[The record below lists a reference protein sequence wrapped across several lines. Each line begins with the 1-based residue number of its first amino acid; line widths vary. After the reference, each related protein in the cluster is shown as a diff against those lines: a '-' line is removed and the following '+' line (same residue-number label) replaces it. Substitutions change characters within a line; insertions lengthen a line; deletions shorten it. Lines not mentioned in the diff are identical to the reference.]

1 MSPDAGSGALAGFRR
16 AARPSLLLGGGIAF
30 VVLVFASW
38 FLLRERETTSQSVH
52 RITVQGN
59 TLLIPDQ
66 APQWRYVELATT
78 VEAPPLPP
86 PPVPGRVSFDEK
98 RTASL
103 SAPLPGR
110 VEQVQVR
117 IGDRVQE
124 GDKLFNVRSAA
135 WADLEREMA
144 SARANVEVKRRIAAR
159 ARELVEIRA
168 VPEKDALAAEADLHE
183 AELAERASSAKRASL
198 RIAPEG
204 DNLFWVIAPRSGTVV
219 DLDVVASQ
227 EVQPSGDHPLVRI
240 SELSEVLV
248 LADVQE
254 SDAYDLRVGGQV
266 TIRTRAG
273 SVTRTGT
280 IDRISE
286 VVDPKRRTVELRI
299 RAANGDRALRP
310 NSFVDVELQSDPSQ
324 RRVRVPAEAVVT
336 DGQSSVVFVSRGEGK
351 LERVTVTPGR
361 QRGGEVELRTGL
373 EPGARYVSKGAI
385 LLLNQLELE
394 H

>member
-1 MSPDAGSGALAGFRR
+1 SPDAGSGALAGFRR
-16 AARPSLLLGGGIAF
+16 AGRPSLVLIGGIGL
-30 VVLVFASW
+30 VVLVLLSW
-38 FLLRERETTSQSVH
+38 LLVRSRETTSQSV
-52 RITVQGN
+52 RRVTVQGH
-59 TLLIPDQ
+59 TLLIPQQ
-66 APQWRYVELATT
+66 APQGRYVQLATPG
-78 VEAPPLPP
+78 AAGPGPLPP

-110 VEQVQVR
+110 VERVLVR
-117 IGDRVQE
+117 VGDRVQE
-124 GDKLFNVRSAA
+124 GERLFNVRSAA

-159 ARELVEIRA
+159 TRELVGIRA
-168 VPEKDALAAEADLHE
+168 APEKDALAAEADLHE
-183 AELAERASSAKRASL
+183 AELAARASAAKRSSL

-204 DNLFWVIAPRSGTVV
+204 DNLFWVVAPRSGTIV

-273 SVTRTGT
+273 GVTRPGT

-299 RAANGDRALRP
+299 RAVNEDRALRP
-310 NSFVDVELQSDPSQ
+310 NAFVDVE
-324 RRVRVPAEAVVT
+324 
-336 DGQSSVVFVSRGEGK
+336 
-351 LERVTVTPGR
+351 
-361 QRGGEVELRTGL
+361 
-373 EPGARYVSKGAI
+373 
-385 LLLNQLELE
+385 
-394 H
+394 

>member
-1 MSPDAGSGALAGFRR
+1 MSPDAGSALAGVRR
-16 AARPSLLLGGGIAF
+16 PRPSLLIGGGVALALL
-30 VVLVFASW
+30 VLLSW
-38 FLLRERETTSQSVH
+38 LLLRGHEASTDTVRRPTVH
-52 RITVQGN
+52 GN
-59 TLLIPDQ
+59 TIQLPEQ
-66 APQWRYVELATT
+66 APQWRYVELSVAT
-78 VEAPPLPP
+78 EAPPLPP

-110 VEQVQVR
+110 VEKVLVR
-117 IGDRVQE
+117 IGDRVKE
-124 GDKLFNVRSAA
+124 GDRLFNVRSAA

-144 SARANVEVKRRIAAR
+144 SARANVEVKKRIAAR
-159 ARELVEIRA
+159 SRELVEIRA

-183 AELAERASSAKRASL
+183 AELAARASAAKRSSL

-204 DNLFWVIAPRSGTVV
+204 DNLFWVVAPRSGSVV

-227 EVQPSGDHPLVRI
+227 EVQPSGDKPLVRI

-254 SDAYDLRVGGQV
+254 SDAYDLKVGGEV

-273 SVTRTGT
+273 AVTRTGT
-280 IDRISE
+280 IERISE

-299 RAANGDRALRP
+299 RASNEDRALRP
-310 NSFVDVELQSDPSQ
+310 NSFVDVELKSDQSQ
-324 RRVRVPAEAVVT
+324 KRIRVPSEAVVT
-336 DGQSSVVFVSRGEGK
+336 DGQNSVVFVARGEGR

-361 QRGGEVELRTGL
+361 QRAGEVELRAGL
-373 EPGARYVSKGAI
+373 EPGSRYVSKGAI

>member
-1 MSPDAGSGALAGFRR
+1 MSPDAGSALAGLRR
-16 AARPSLLLGGGIAF
+16 SRPSLVVGGSVAL
-30 VVLVFASW
+30 VVLVLLSW
-38 FLLRERETTSQSVH
+38 LLLRGREIAPETTSH
-52 RITVQGN
+52 LTVKGN
-59 TLLIPDQ
+59 TIQIPEQ
-66 APQWRYVELATT
+66 APQWRYVELSVAA
-78 VEAPPLPP
+78 EAPPLPP

-110 VEQVQVR
+110 VERVLVR

-124 GDKLFNVRSAA
+124 GERLFNVRSAA

-144 SARANVEVKRRIAAR
+144 SARANVEVKKRIANR

-168 VPEKDALAAEADLHE
+168 APEKDALAAEADLHE
-183 AELAERASSAKRASL
+183 AELAARASAAKRSSL

-204 DNLFWVIAPRSGTVV
+204 DNLFWVVAPRSGTIV

-227 EVQPSGDHPLVRI
+227 EVQPSGDRPLVRI
-240 SELSEVLV
+240 SELTEVLV

-254 SDAYDLRVGGQV
+254 SDAYDLRVGGAV
-266 TIRTRAG
+266 IIHTRAG
-273 SVTRTGT
+273 NLTRSGT
-280 IDRISE
+280 IERISE

-299 RAANGDRALRP
+299 RAANEDRALRP

-324 RRVRVPAEAVVT
+324 KRIRVPAEAVVT
-336 DGQSSVVFVSRGEGK
+336 DGQSSVVFVSRGEGQ

-361 QRGGEVELRTGL
+361 QRAGEVELRSGL
-373 EPGARYVSKGAI
+373 DPGSRFVSKGAI
-385 LLLNQLELE
+385 LLLNQLNLE
-394 H
+394 K

>member
-1 MSPDAGSGALAGFRR
+1 VER
-16 AARPSLLLGGGIAF
+16 
-30 VVLVFASW
+30 VLV
-38 FLLRERETTSQSVH
+38 
-52 RITVQGN
+52 
-59 TLLIPDQ
+59 
-66 APQWRYVELATT
+66 
-78 VEAPPLPP
+78 
-86 PPVPGRVSFDEK
+86 RV
-98 RTASL
+98 
-103 SAPLPGR
+103 
-110 VEQVQVR
+110 
-117 IGDRVQE
+117 GDRVQE
-124 GDKLFNVRSAA
+124 GDRLFNVRSAS

-159 ARELVEIRA
+159 ARELVDIRA
-168 VPEKDALAAEADLHE
+168 APEKDALAAEADLHE
-183 AELAERASSAKRASL
+183 AELAARASAAKRSSL

-204 DNLFWVIAPRSGTVV
+204 DNLFWVVAPRSGTIV

-254 SDAYDLRVGGQV
+254 SDAYDVRVGGQV

-299 RAANGDRALRP
+299 RAANEDRALRP
-310 NSFVDVELQSDPSQ
+310 NAFVDVELQSDPTQ
-324 RRVRVPAEAVVT
+324 KRVRVPAEAVVT

-361 QRGGEVELRTGL
+361 QGSGEVELRSGL

-385 LLLNQLELE
+385 LLLNQLALE
-394 H
+394 Q

>member
-1 MSPDAGSGALAGFRR
+1 MSPDAGSGTMASFRR
-16 AARPSLLLGGGIAF
+16 SHPSLLVGGGIAL
-30 VVLVFASW
+30 VVLVLASW
-38 FLLRERETTSQSVH
+38 LLLRGREAPIDTTRHV
-52 RITVQGN
+52 TVKGN
-59 TLLIPDQ
+59 TISIPEQ
-66 APQWRYVELATT
+66 APQWRYVELSVAN
-78 VEAPPLPP
+78 EAPPLPP
-86 PPVPGRVSFDEK
+86 PPFPGRVSFDEK

-110 VEQVQVR
+110 VERVLVR
-117 IGDRVQE
+117 VGDRVQE
-124 GDKLFNVRSAA
+124 GERLFNVRSAA

-159 ARELVEIRA
+159 SRELVEIRA
-168 VPEKDALAAEADLHE
+168 APEKDALAAEADLHE
-183 AELAERASSAKRASL
+183 AELVARASAAKRSSL

-204 DNLFWVIAPRSGTVV
+204 DNLFWVVAPRAGTVV

-227 EVQPSGDHPLVRI
+227 EVQPSGDRPLVRI

-273 SVTRTGT
+273 GVTRPGT

-299 RAANGDRALRP
+299 RAENQDRALRP
-310 NSFVDVELQSDPSQ
+310 NAFVDVELQSDPTQ
-324 RRVRVPAEAVVT
+324 KRVRVPAEAVVT

-361 QRGGEVELRTGL
+361 QRSGEVELRAGL
-373 EPGARYVSKGAI
+373 EPGARFVSKGAI
-385 LLLNQLELE
+385 LLLNQLALE
-394 H
+394 Q

>member
-1 MSPDAGSGALAGFRR
+1 MSPDAGSGALGSLR
-16 AARPSLLLGGGIAF
+16 ARPSLVAGGAIAL
-30 VVLVFASW
+30 VVLVIASW
-38 FLLRERETTSQSVH
+38 LLLRGRETETATTH

-59 TLLIPDQ
+59 TVHIPEQ
-66 APQWRYVELATT
+66 APQWRYVELATAT
-78 VEAPPLPP
+78 EAAPLPP

-110 VEQVQVR
+110 VEKVLVR

-124 GDKLFNVRSAA
+124 GERLFNVRSAA

-144 SARANVEVKRRIAAR
+144 SARANVEVKKRIAAR
-159 ARELVEIRA
+159 SRELVDIRA
-168 VPEKDALAAEADLHE
+168 APEKDALAAEADLHE
-183 AELAERASSAKRASL
+183 AELALRASQAKRASL

-204 DNLFWVIAPRSGTVV
+204 DNLFWVVAPRSGTVV

-227 EVQPSGDHPLVRI
+227 EVQPSGEHPQVRI

-254 SDAYDLRVGGQV
+254 SDAYDLRVGGAV

-273 SVTRTGT
+273 SVTRPGT

-299 RAANGDRALRP
+299 RAGNEDRALRP
-310 NSFVDVELQSDPSQ
+310 NAFVDVELQSDPSQ
-324 RRVRVPAEAVVT
+324 KRVRVPAQAVVT
-336 DGQSSVVFVSRGEGK
+336 DGQTSVVFVDRGQGR
-351 LERVTVTPGR
+351 LERVPVTPGR
-361 QRGGEVELRTGL
+361 QHSGEVELRAGL
-373 EPGARYVSKGAI
+373 EPGARFVSKGAI
-385 LLLNQLELE
+385 LLLNQLALE

>member
-1 MSPDAGSGALAGFRR
+1 LA
-16 AARPSLLLGGGIAF
+16 
-30 VVLVFASW
+30 VLVLVSW
-38 FLLRERETTSQSVH
+38 FLLRERETPSESTR
-52 RITVQGN
+52 RITVRGN
-59 TLLIPDQ
+59 TLQIPEQ
-66 APQWRYVELATT
+66 APQWRYVELATAA
-78 VEAPPLPP
+78 EAPPLPP
-86 PPVPGRVSFDEK
+86 PPVPGRVSLDEK

-110 VEQVQVR
+110 VERVLVR
-117 IGDRVQE
+117 IGDRVHE
-124 GDKLFNVRSAA
+124 GERLFNVRSAA

-168 VPEKDALAAEADLHE
+168 APEKDALAAEADLHE
-183 AELAERASSAKRASL
+183 GELAARASAAKRSSL

-204 DNLFWVIAPRSGTVV
+204 DNLFWVIAPRSGTIV

-254 SDAYDLRVGGQV
+254 SDAYDLRVAGQV

-273 SVTRTGT
+273 SVTRPGT

-286 VVDPKRRTVELRI
+286 VVDPKRRTVEVRI
-299 RAANGDRALRP
+299 RALNEDRALRP
-310 NSFVDVELQSDPSQ
+310 NAFVDVELQSDPTQ
-324 RRVRVPAEAVVT
+324 KRVRVPAEAVVT
-336 DGQSSVVFVSRGEGK
+336 DGQSSVVFVSRGEGS

-361 QRGGEVELRTGL
+361 QRSGEVELRAGL

-394 H
+394 Q

>member
-1 MSPDAGSGALAGFRR
+1 MSPDAGSGVLANFRR
-16 AARPSLLLGGGIAF
+16 ANRTPLLVGGGIAL
-30 VVLVFASW
+30 VTLVLLSW
-38 FLLRERETTSQSVH
+38 GLLRGRETASETVR
-52 RITVQGN
+52 RITVHGN
-59 TLLIPDQ
+59 TLTIPEQ
-66 APQWRYVELATT
+66 APQWRYVELATAT
-78 VEAPPLPP
+78 EAPPLPP

-110 VEQVQVR
+110 VERVLVR

-124 GDKLFNVRSAA
+124 GERLFNVRSAA

-159 ARELVEIRA
+159 ARELVGIRA
-168 VPEKDALAAEADLHE
+168 APEKDALAAEADLHE
-183 AELAERASSAKRASL
+183 AELAARASAAKRSSL

-204 DNLFWVIAPRSGTVV
+204 DNLFWVVAPRSGTIV

-280 IDRISE
+280 IERISE

-299 RAANGDRALRP
+299 RASNDDRALRP
-310 NSFVDVELQSDPSQ
+310 NAFVDVELQSDPSQ
-324 RRVRVPAEAVVT
+324 KRIRVPAEAVVT
-336 DGQSSVVFVSRGEGK
+336 DGQSSVVFVSRGEGQ

-361 QRGGEVELRTGL
+361 QRSGEVELRSGL
-373 EPGARYVSKGAI
+373 EPGSRYVSKGAI
-385 LLLNQLELE
+385 LLLNQLVLE

>member
-1 MSPDAGSGALAGFRR
+1 MSPDAGSGVLAGFRR
-16 AARPSLLLGGGIAF
+16 ANRAPLLVGGGIAL
-30 VVLVFASW
+30 VILVLLSW
-38 FLLRERETTSQSVH
+38 TLMRGRETPSETVR
-52 RITVQGN
+52 RITVRGN
-59 TLLIPDQ
+59 TLTIPEQ
-66 APQWRYVELATT
+66 APQWRYVELSTAT
-78 VEAPPLPP
+78 EAPPLPP

-110 VEQVQVR
+110 VERVLVR

-124 GDKLFNVRSAA
+124 GERLFNVRSAA

-159 ARELVEIRA
+159 ARELVGIRA
-168 VPEKDALAAEADLHE
+168 APEKDALAAEADLHE
-183 AELAERASSAKRASL
+183 AELAARASAAKRSSL

-204 DNLFWVIAPRSGTVV
+204 DNLFWVVAPRSGSIV

-254 SDAYDLRVGGQV
+254 SDAYDLLVGGQV

-280 IDRISE
+280 IERISE

-299 RAANGDRALRP
+299 RATNEDRALRP
-310 NSFVDVELQSDPSQ
+310 NAFVDVELQSDPSQ
-324 RRVRVPAEAVVT
+324 KRIRVPAEAVVT
-336 DGQSSVVFVSRGEGK
+336 DGQSSVVFVSRGEGL

-361 QRGGEVELRTGL
+361 QRSGEVELRSGL
-373 EPGARYVSKGAI
+373 EPGSRYVSKGAI
-385 LLLNQLELE
+385 LLLNQLVLE

>member
-1 MSPDAGSGALAGFRR
+1 MPRLPPLWPRPPGRRSSSSAPPASGTSPRSSSSVPRRSPAGSGSTTGRFPWPATWCSGWRAPSPEAAHRSPTCSLRGGRWVTSSSTPPTSTSSPSTSPWRRPAPPESSPPSRRASPMSPDAGSAMAGFRR
-16 AARPSLLLGGGIAF
+16 ARPSLMVGGGIAL
-30 VVLVFASW
+30 VVLVLLSW
-38 FLLRERETTSQSVH
+38 LLLRGRESTPETT
-52 RITVQGN
+52 RRMTVKGN
-59 TLLIPDQ
+59 TIQLPDE
-66 APQWRYVELATT
+66 APQWRYVELSVAT
-78 VEAPPLPP
+78 EASPLPP

-110 VEQVQVR
+110 VERVLVR

-124 GDKLFNVRSAA
+124 GERLFNVRSAA

-144 SARANVEVKRRIAAR
+144 SARANVEVKKRIAAR
-159 ARELVEIRA
+159 ARELVDIRA
-168 VPEKDALAAEADLHE
+168 APEKDALAAEADLHE
-183 AELAERASSAKRASL
+183 AELAARASAAKRSSL

-204 DNLFWVIAPRSGTVV
+204 DNLFWVVSPRSGTIV

-273 SVTRTGT
+273 SVTRT
-280 IDRISE
+280 
-286 VVDPKRRTVELRI
+286 
-299 RAANGDRALRP
+299 
-310 NSFVDVELQSDPSQ
+310 
-324 RRVRVPAEAVVT
+324 
-336 DGQSSVVFVSRGEGK
+336 
-351 LERVTVTPGR
+351 
-361 QRGGEVELRTGL
+361 
-373 EPGARYVSKGAI
+373 
-385 LLLNQLELE
+385 
-394 H
+394 

>member
-1 MSPDAGSGALAGFRR
+1 MSPEASSGALAGVRR
-16 AARPSLLLGGGIAF
+16 ARPSLLLGGGIAL
-30 VVLVFASW
+30 VVLVLASW
-38 FLLRERETTSQSVH
+38 LLLRGREAPIDTTRRV
-52 RITVQGN
+52 TVEGN
-59 TLLIPDQ
+59 TIHIPDQ
-66 APQWRYVELATT
+66 APQWKYVELSVAT
-78 VEAPPLPP
+78 EAPPLPP
-86 PPVPGRVSFDEK
+86 PPVPGRVSFDER

-110 VEQVQVR
+110 VERVLVR

-124 GDKLFNVRSAA
+124 GDRLFNVRSAA

-168 VPEKDALAAEADLHE
+168 APEKDALAAEADLHE
-183 AELAERASSAKRASL
+183 AELAARASAAKRSSL

-204 DNLFWVIAPRSGTVV
+204 DNLFWVVAPRSGTVV

-254 SDAYDLRVGGQV
+254 SDAYDVRVGGAV

-273 SVTRTGT
+273 GVMRPGT
-280 IDRISE
+280 IERISE

-299 RAANGDRALRP
+299 RAANDDRALRP
-310 NSFVDVELQSDPSQ
+310 NAFVDVELQSDPSQ
-324 RRVRVPAEAVVT
+324 KRIRVPAEAVVT
-336 DGQSSVVFVSRGEGK
+336 DGQSSVVFVSRGEGS

-361 QRGGEVELRTGL
+361 QGRGEVELRSGL
-373 EPGARYVSKGAI
+373 EPGARFVSKGAI
-385 LLLNQLELE
+385 LLLNQLALE

>member
-1 MSPDAGSGALAGFRR
+1 MSPDAGSGTLTGLRR
-16 AARPSLLLGGGIAF
+16 ARPSLLLGGGSVAL
-30 VVLVFASW
+30 VALVFASW
-38 FLLRERETTSQSVH
+38 LLLRQHETTSESVR
-52 RITVQGN
+52 RIIVRGN
-59 TLLIPDQ
+59 TLQIPDQ
-66 APQWRYVELATT
+66 APQWRYVELATAA
-78 VEAPPLPP
+78 EAPPLPP

-103 SAPLPGR
+103 SAPLSGR
-110 VEQVQVR
+110 VERVLVR
-117 IGDRVQE
+117 VGDRVQE
-124 GDKLFNVRSAA
+124 GDRLFNVRSAA

-168 VPEKDALAAEADLHE
+168 APEKDALAAEADLHE
-183 AELAERASSAKRASL
+183 AELAARASAAKRSSL

-204 DNLFWVIAPRSGTVV
+204 DNLFWVVAPRSGTIV

-254 SDAYDLRVGGQV
+254 SDAYDLRVGGAV

-273 SVTRTGT
+273 SVTRPGT
-280 IDRISE
+280 IERISE
-286 VVDPKRRTVELRI
+286 VVDPKRRTVEVRI
-299 RAANGDRALRP
+299 RAANEDRALRP
-310 NSFVDVELQSDPSQ
+310 NAFVDVELQSDPSQ
-324 RRVRVPAEAVVT
+324 KRVRVPAEAVVT

-361 QRGGEVELRTGL
+361 QSSGEVELRAGL
-373 EPGARYVSKGAI
+373 EPGSRYVSKGAI

-394 H
+394 Q

>member
-1 MSPDAGSGALAGFRR
+1 MSLEVGSAIQGFRR
-16 AARPSLLLGGGIAF
+16 TRPSLLVGGGVA
-30 VVLVFASW
+30 LVALIFASW
-38 FLLRERETTSQSVH
+38 LLLRTRETAPETIH
-52 RITVQGN
+52 RLSVQGN
-59 TLLIPDQ
+59 TIHIPDQ
-66 APQWRYVELATT
+66 APQWRYVELSVAS
-78 VEAPPLPP
+78 EAPPLPP
-86 PPVPGRVSFDEK
+86 PPVPGRVGFDEK

-110 VEQVQVR
+110 VERVLVR
-117 IGDRVQE
+117 TGDRVQE
-124 GDKLFNVRSAA
+124 GDRMFNVRSAA

-144 SARANVEVKRRIAAR
+144 SARANVEVKKRIAAR
-159 ARELVEIRA
+159 TRELVAIRA
-168 VPEKDALAAEADLHE
+168 APEKDALAAEADLHE
-183 AELAERASSAKRASL
+183 AELAARASAAKRSSL

-227 EVQPSGDHPLVRI
+227 EVQPSGEHPLVRI

-254 SDAYDLRVGGQV
+254 SDAYDLHVGGEV

-280 IDRISE
+280 IERISE

-299 RAANGDRALRP
+299 RAANQDRALRP

-324 RRVRVPAEAVVT
+324 KRIRVPAEAVVT
-336 DGQSSVVFVSRGEGK
+336 DGQSSVVFVSRGEGQ
-351 LERVTVTPGR
+351 LERVAVTPGR
-361 QRGGEVELRTGL
+361 QRGGEIELRSGL
-373 EPGARYVSKGAI
+373 QPGSRFVSKGAI

>member
-1 MSPDAGSGALAGFRR
+1 MSPELDTAIQGFRR
-16 AARPSLLLGGGIAF
+16 ARPSLLVGGGI
-30 VVLVFASW
+30 VLAGLIFASW
-38 FLLRERETTSQSVH
+38 LLVRTRETTPEAIH
-52 RITVQGN
+52 RLSVQGN
-59 TLLIPDQ
+59 TIHLPDQ
-66 APQWRYVELATT
+66 APQWRYVELSVAS
-78 VEAPPLPP
+78 EAPPLPP
-86 PPVPGRVSFDEK
+86 PPVPGRVGFDEK

-110 VEQVQVR
+110 VERVLVR
-117 IGDRVQE
+117 IGDRVEE
-124 GDKLFNVRSAA
+124 GDRLFNVRSAA

-144 SARANVEVKRRIAAR
+144 SARANVEVKKRIAAR
-159 ARELVEIRA
+159 TRELVAIRA
-168 VPEKDALAAEADLHE
+168 APEKDALAAEADLHE
-183 AELAERASSAKRASL
+183 AELAARASAAKRSSL

-254 SDAYDLRVGGQV
+254 SDAYDLHVGGEV

-280 IDRISE
+280 IERISE

-299 RAANGDRALRP
+299 RAANEDRALRP

-324 RRVRVPAEAVVT
+324 KRIRVPAEAVVT
-336 DGQSSVVFVSRGEGK
+336 DGQTSVVFVSRGEGQ
-351 LERVTVTPGR
+351 LERVAVTPGR
-361 QRGGEVELRTGL
+361 QRAGEIELRSGL
-373 EPGARYVSKGAI
+373 QPGSRFVSRGAI

>member
-1 MSPDAGSGALAGFRR
+1 MSPDAGSGVLAGFRR
-16 AARPSLLLGGGIAF
+16 ANRTPLLMGGGLAL
-30 VVLVFASW
+30 VTLVLLSW
-38 FLLRERETTSQSVH
+38 VLLRGRETTAEKVRH
-52 RITVQGN
+52 ITVHGN
-59 TLLIPDQ
+59 TLTIPEQ
-66 APQWRYVELATT
+66 APQWRYVELSTAT
-78 VEAPPLPP
+78 EAPPLPP

-110 VEQVQVR
+110 VERVLVR
-117 IGDRVQE
+117 IGDRVKE
-124 GDKLFNVRSAA
+124 GERLFNVRSAA

-159 ARELVEIRA
+159 ARELVDIRA
-168 VPEKDALAAEADLHE
+168 APEKDALAAEADLHE
-183 AELAERASSAKRASL
+183 AELAARASAAKRSSL

-204 DNLFWVIAPRSGTVV
+204 DNLFWVVAPRSGTIV

-299 RAANGDRALRP
+299 RATNDDRALRP
-310 NSFVDVELQSDPSQ
+310 NAFVDVELQSDPSQ
-324 RRVRVPAEAVVT
+324 KRIRVPAEAVVT
-336 DGQSSVVFVSRGEGK
+336 DGQSSVVFVSRGEGQ

-361 QRGGEVELRTGL
+361 QRSGEVELRSGL
-373 EPGARYVSKGAI
+373 EPGSRYVSKGAI
-385 LLLNQLELE
+385 LLLNQLALE

>member
-1 MSPDAGSGALAGFRR
+1 MSPELDSAIQGFRR
-16 AARPSLLLGGGIAF
+16 ARPSLLVGGGI
-30 VVLVFASW
+30 VLVALIFASW
-38 FLLRERETTSQSVH
+38 LLLRTRETAPEAIH
-52 RITVQGN
+52 RLSVQGN
-59 TLLIPDQ
+59 TIHIPDQ
-66 APQWRYVELATT
+66 APQWRYVELSVAG
-78 VEAPPLPP
+78 EAPPLPP
-86 PPVPGRVSFDEK
+86 PPVPGRVGFDEK

-110 VEQVQVR
+110 VERVLVR
-117 IGDRVQE
+117 IGDRVEE
-124 GDKLFNVRSAA
+124 GDRLFNVRSAA

-144 SARANVEVKRRIAAR
+144 SARANVEVKKRIAAR
-159 ARELVEIRA
+159 TRELVAIRA
-168 VPEKDALAAEADLHE
+168 APEKDALAAEADLHE
-183 AELAERASSAKRASL
+183 AELAARASAAKRSSL

-254 SDAYDLRVGGQV
+254 TDAYDLHVGGQV

-273 SVTRTGT
+273 SLTRTGT
-280 IDRISE
+280 IERISE

-299 RAANGDRALRP
+299 RAANTDRALPP

-324 RRVRVPAEAVVT
+324 KRIRVPAEAVVT
-336 DGQSSVVFVSRGEGK
+336 DGQTSVVFVSRGEGQ
-351 LERVTVTPGR
+351 LERVAVTPGR
-361 QRGGEVELRTGL
+361 QRGGEIELRSGL
-373 EPGARYVSKGAI
+373 QPGSRFVSKGAI

>member
-1 MSPDAGSGALAGFRR
+1 MSPDAGSVLAGVRR
-16 AARPSLLLGGGIAF
+16 ARPSLWIGAAAAL
-30 VVLVFASW
+30 VVLVLLSW
-38 FLLRERETTSQSVH
+38 LLLRGREATTASAPH
-52 RITVQGN
+52 ITVQGN
-59 TLLIPDQ
+59 TVQIPEQ
-66 APQWRYVELATT
+66 APQWRYVELATAA
-78 VEAPPLPP
+78 EAPPLAPP
-86 PPVPGRVSFDEK
+86 AVPGRIGFDEK

-110 VEQVQVR
+110 VERVLVR
-117 IGDRVQE
+117 IGDRVKE
-124 GDKLFNVRSAA
+124 GDRLFNVRSAA

-144 SARANVEVKRRIAAR
+144 SARANVEVKKRIADR

-168 VPEKDALAAEADLHE
+168 VPEKDALAAEADLRE
-183 AELAERASSAKRASL
+183 AELAARASAAKRSSL

-204 DNLFWVIAPRSGTVV
+204 DNLFWVVAPRSGTIV

-254 SDAYDLRVGGQV
+254 SDAYDLRVGGEV

-273 SVTRTGT
+273 GVTRTGT
-280 IDRISE
+280 IERISE

-299 RAANGDRALRP
+299 RAPNEDRALRP
-310 NSFVDVELQSDPSQ
+310 NAFVDVELQSDPTQ
-324 RRVRVPAEAVVT
+324 KRVRVPAEAVVT
-336 DGQSSVVFVSRGEGK
+336 DGQNSVVFVSRGDGK
-351 LERVTVTPGR
+351 LERVKVMPGR
-361 QRGGEVELRTGL
+361 QRGGEIELRSGL

>member
-1 MSPDAGSGALAGFRR
+1 MSPEASSALAGFRR
-16 AARPSLLLGGGIAF
+16 VRPSLLVGGGI
-30 VVLVFASW
+30 VLVLLVSLSW
-38 FLLRERETTSQSVH
+38 LLLRTQEPATEIAHRVSVS
-52 RITVQGN
+52 GN
-59 TLLIPDQ
+59 TIHIPDQ
-66 APQWRYVELATT
+66 APQWRYVELAVAT
-78 VEAPPLPP
+78 EAPPLPP
-86 PPVPGRVSFDEK
+86 PAVPGRVSFDEK

-110 VEQVQVR
+110 VERVLVR
-117 IGDRVQE
+117 IGDRVKE
-124 GDKLFNVRSAA
+124 GDRLFNVRSAA

-159 ARELVEIRA
+159 ARELVAIRA
-168 VPEKDALAAEADLHE
+168 APEKDALAAEADLHE
-183 AELAERASSAKRASL
+183 AELAARASAAKRASL

-204 DNLFWVIAPRSGTVV
+204 DNLFWVVAPRSGTVV
-219 DLDVVASQ
+219 DLDVVESQ

-254 SDAYDLRVGGQV
+254 ADAYDLHVGQAV

-273 SVTRTGT
+273 GLTRQGAV
-280 IDRISE
+280 DRISE
-286 VVDPKRRTVELRI
+286 VVDPKRRTVEVRI
-299 RAANGDRALRP
+299 RAANEDRALRP
-310 NSFVDVELQSDPSQ
+310 NAFVDVELQTDQSQ
-324 RRVRVPAEAVVT
+324 KRVRVPAEAVVT

-351 LERVTVTPGR
+351 LERITVTPGR
-361 QRGGEVELRTGL
+361 QRAGEVEIRSGL
-373 EPGARYVSKGAI
+373 EPGSRFVSKGAI

>member
-1 MSPDAGSGALAGFRR
+1 MSPDAGSALAGFRR
-16 AARPSLLLGGGIAF
+16 SRPSLVVGGGIAL
-30 VVLVFASW
+30 VVLVLLSW
-38 FLLRERETTSQSVH
+38 LLLRGRESAPETT
-52 RITVQGN
+52 RRLTVKGN
-59 TLLIPDQ
+59 TIEIPEQ
-66 APQWRYVELATT
+66 APQWRYVELSVAA
-78 VEAPPLPP
+78 EAPPLPP

-110 VEQVQVR
+110 VERVLVR

-124 GDKLFNVRSAA
+124 AERLFNVRSAA

-144 SARANVEVKRRIAAR
+144 SARANVEVKKRIATR

-168 VPEKDALAAEADLHE
+168 APEKDALAAEADLHE
-183 AELAERASSAKRASL
+183 AELAARASAAKRSSL

-204 DNLFWVIAPRSGTVV
+204 DNLFWVVAPRSGTIV

-254 SDAYDLRVGGQV
+254 SDAYDLRVGGAV
-266 TIRTRAG
+266 TIHTRAG
-273 SVTRTGT
+273 NLTRSGT
-280 IDRISE
+280 IERISE

-299 RAANGDRALRP
+299 RAANEDRALRP

-324 RRVRVPAEAVVT
+324 KRIRVPAEAVVT

-361 QRGGEVELRTGL
+361 QRAGEVELRSGL
-373 EPGARYVSKGAI
+373 DPGSRFVSKGAI
-385 LLLNQLELE
+385 LLLNQLNLE
-394 H
+394 K

>member
-1 MSPDAGSGALAGFRR
+1 MSPELDTAIQGFRR
-16 AARPSLLLGGGIAF
+16 ARPSLLVGGG
-30 VVLVFASW
+30 VVLAGLIFASW
-38 FLLRERETTSQSVH
+38 LLVRTRETAPEAIH
-52 RITVQGN
+52 RLRVQGN
-59 TLLIPDQ
+59 TIHIPDQ
-66 APQWRYVELATT
+66 APQWRYVELSVAS
-78 VEAPPLPP
+78 EAPPLPP
-86 PPVPGRVSFDEK
+86 PPVPGRVGFDEK

-110 VEQVQVR
+110 VERVLVR
-117 IGDRVQE
+117 IGDRVEE
-124 GDKLFNVRSAA
+124 GDRLFNVRSAA

-144 SARANVEVKRRIAAR
+144 SARANVEVKKRIAAR
-159 ARELVEIRA
+159 TRELVAIRA
-168 VPEKDALAAEADLHE
+168 APEKDALAAEADLHE
-183 AELAERASSAKRASL
+183 AELAARASAAKRSSL

-254 SDAYDLRVGGQV
+254 TDAYDLHVGGQV

-273 SVTRTGT
+273 SLTRTGT
-280 IDRISE
+280 IERISE

-299 RAANGDRALRP
+299 RAANEDRALRP

-324 RRVRVPAEAVVT
+324 KRIRVPAEAVVT
-336 DGQSSVVFVSRGEGK
+336 DGQTSVVFVSRGEGQ
-351 LERVTVTPGR
+351 LERVAVTPGR
-361 QRGGEVELRTGL
+361 QRAGEIELRSGL
-373 EPGARYVSKGAI
+373 QPGSRFVSKGAI

>member
-1 MSPDAGSGALAGFRR
+1 MSPDAGSGVLAGVRR
-16 AARPSLLLGGGIAF
+16 AGRPPLVVVGAITL
-30 VVLVFASW
+30 VVLVVLSW
-38 FLLRERETTSQSVH
+38 LLLRGREATSESVH
-52 RITVQGN
+52 HITVHGN
-59 TLLIPDQ
+59 TLLIPEQ
-66 APQWRYVELATT
+66 APQWRYVELATAT
-78 VEAPPLPP
+78 EAPPLPP

-110 VEQVQVR
+110 VERVLVR

-124 GDKLFNVRSAA
+124 GDRLFNVRSAA

-159 ARELVEIRA
+159 TRELVEIRA
-168 VPEKDALAAEADLHE
+168 APEKDALSAEADLHE
-183 AELAERASSAKRASL
+183 AELAARASAAKRSSL

-204 DNLFWVIAPRSGTVV
+204 DNLFWVVAPRSGTIV

-240 SELSEVLV
+240 SELTEVLV

-273 SVTRTGT
+273 NLTRSGS
-280 IDRISE
+280 IERISE

-299 RAANGDRALRP
+299 RAENQDRALRP
-310 NSFVDVELQSDPSQ
+310 NAFVDVELQSDPTQ
-324 RRVRVPAEAVVT
+324 KRVRVPAEAVVT

-361 QRGGEVELRTGL
+361 QRSGEVELRAGL
-373 EPGARYVSKGAI
+373 EPGARFVSKGAI
-385 LLLNQLELE
+385 LLLNQLALE
-394 H
+394 Q